1 MGRQVAVMVHWT
13 ARQNVARLT
22 GTRYHGVS
30 RFPQNWDSWRRGAWS
45 IILDFAD
52 SPAVQGNPSKGV
64 ARFLVDEA
72 PQDWLRSG
80 TRFELHTGAKDAEV
94 EVL

>member
-1 MGRQVAVMVHWT
+1 MGRQVEVMVHWT
-13 ARQNVARLT
+13 PRQNVARLT

-30 RFPQNWDSWRRGAWS
+30 RFRENWDSWLSEAWS
-45 IILDFAD
+45 VILDFKD
-52 SPAVQGNPSKGV
+52 SPAAQGNLSKAI
-64 ARFLVDEA
+64 ARFLVEEA

-94 EVL
+94 EIL